1 MKLKRIIRAGT
12 GLVIVGAVAAVTVP
26 AGAASGISAQTI
38 MKGRGD
44 SGDHGNYWATDSFPR
59 DLSVISHGAAPAAN
73 CGGHSGCTAYTASV
87 ADGSP
92 FGPGTFTT
100 IAGQD
105 APNQSGAHAGQVVTR
120 KVGGTF
126 SGFIDY
132 GTFYATANPA
142 ASNVPPVYTGNGISS
157 SDWPTLAFPAGTVL
171 YSLTITDFGYN
182 YTTTTPNPDQHWTDS
197 LTADTGQIT
206 G

>member
-1 MKLKRIIRAGT
+1 MKYTMRAAI
-12 GLVIVGAVAAVTVP
+12 GLGIVGAVAAVAIP

-44 SGDHGNYWATDSFPR
+44 GGDAGNYWATDSMPR

-73 CGGHSGCTAYTASV
+73 CGGHSGCTAYTASI

-92 FGPGTFTT
+92 FNPGSFTT
-100 IAGQD
+100 SVGEL
-105 APNQSGAHAGQVVTR
+105 APNQSGSHAGERVLR
-120 KVGGTF
+120 KVSGTF
-126 SGFIDY
+126 SGFITF
-132 GTFYATANPA
+132 GTFYSTSSPA
-142 ASNVPPVYTGNGISS
+142 ASNVPPVYTGNALSS
-157 SDWPTLAFPAGTVL
+157 GDWPTLAFPHGAVL

-182 YTTTTPNPDQHWTDS
+182 YTTTTPNPDQHWTDA